1 MPKFGQVLGTEG
13 EKLSVWRRLILIF
26 PEERWVKNSN
36 FVTSNV
42 YANPQIGDVSYMQ
55 AIINIQ

>member
-13 EKLSVWRRLILIF
+13 EKLSVWRRLILTF
-26 PEERWVKNSN
+26 LEERSVKNSN

-42 YANPQIGDVSYMQ
+42 YANASDQRRILHAGHH
-55 AIINIQ
+55 

>member
-1 MPKFGQVLGTEG
+1 MPKFGQILGIEG
-13 EKLSVWRRLILIF
+13 EKLSVWRRLIVIF

-42 YANPQIGDVSYMQ
+42 YANASDQ
-55 AIINIQ
+55 

>member
-42 YANPQIGDVSYMQ
+42 YANAYDQRRILHAGHH
-55 AIINIQ
+55 

>member
-26 PEERWVKNSN
+26 LEERWVKNSN

-42 YANPQIGDVSYMQ
+42 YANASDQRRILHAGHH
-55 AIINIQ
+55 

>member
-1 MPKFGQVLGTEG
+1 MPKFGQVLGIEG

-36 FVTSNV
+36 FVISNV
-42 YANPQIGDVSYMQ
+42 YANASDQRRILRAGHH
-55 AIINIQ
+55 